1 LGSTLSSTSAGTCSV
16 TATKAATIEYDAI
29 SSSAT
34 TITINRINQAAFSF
48 TIGTS
53 SKAFPYS
60 QAITMTPSGGSS
72 TGAITYAIVGGTA
85 TGCALANSSATNTIT
100 ASTIGTCLIQGTKAE
115 DTNNFV
121 VTSSNVTFT
130 FSRATQSALTITN
143 SAATY
148 GTPLTL
154 ATSGGSGSGA
164 ITYSVTSGPCTVSN
178 NTTLNY
184 SAAGT
189 CVLTATKAQDNDYSA
204 LTSAARSIVVNQAPV
219 TTTVSS
225 ASNLSLV
232 VIRAVY
238 LQSNPISAS
247 SINVPGRVT
256 FLANGKAIPGCTSL
270 RTTGSNANFASTCNY
285 RPTSLGTITISA
297 TFTPNDSGFQS
308 ATRSLK
314 VVVRPR

>member
-1 LGSTLSSTSAGTCSV
+1 MGSTLSSTSAGTCSV

-34 TITINRINQAAFSF
+34 TITINRVNQAAFSF

-85 TGCALANSSATNTIT
+85 TGCTLANSSATNTIT

-115 DTNNFV
+115 DTNYFV

-130 FSRATQSALTITN
+130 FNRATQSALTIT
-143 SAATY
+143 SSTATY

-154 ATSGGSGSGA
+154 AISGGSGTGA

-184 SAAGT
+184 TTAGT
-189 CVLTATKAQDNDYSA
+189 CLLTATKAQDNDYSA
-204 LTSAARSIVVNQAPV
+204 ITSVAKSIVVNKAPV

-225 ASNLSLV
+225 ATDLTLV
-232 VIRAVY
+232 VIRAIY
-238 LQSNPISAS
+238 LQSNPISARL
-247 SINVPGRVT
+247 NVPGKVT

-270 RTTGSNANFASTCNY
+270 KTTGSTPNFASTCNY

-297 TFTPNDSGFQS
+297 TFTPNDRGFLS
-308 ATRSLK
+308 ATKNLK
-314 VVVRPR
+314 VIVRPK